1 MTHPKLRAVV
11 VGLGVGA
18 QHAAAYK
25 SLPNLFDLV
34 AICSLED
41 DKNRQLAAELGVPL
55 TLTRYEDVLA
65 MPDVDVVNIC
75 TPPMLHRPQA
85 IAALKAGKHVVCE
98 KPLTDSLAGVDEMAR
113 AEAESG
119 RRLMPVFQYR
129 FGAGL
134 QKVKRLVD
142 AGLAGAPLA
151 ASIEVHW
158 RRRADY
164 YAVPWRGK
172 FASELGGVLTTHAIH
187 AVDMLTYVFGPVRS
201 VFARTSTRSNPIE
214 VEDCAAVVFEHANGA
229 LSTLSCTLG
238 SAAESTRHR
247 LVFANLTAESNT
259 RAYTNSLDPWTY
271 TPDRP
276 EVADGIT
283 RLIADYDA
291 TAAGEAQ
298 RASGGGGGSG
308 SLQGYTPPARYDAQ
322 LLRFYHAIVNN
333 TPLPVDIG
341 DARNAIELLS
351 ATYHSARIGAPVSL
365 PLDASHPVYG
375 GWSPRNAT
383 GKSS

>member
-1 MTHPKLRAVV
+1 
-11 VGLGVGA
+11 
-18 QHAAAYK
+18 
-25 SLPNLFDLV
+25 D
-34 AICSLED
+34 E
-41 DKNRQLAAELGVPL
+41 
-55 TLTRYEDVLA
+55 
-65 MPDVDVVNIC
+65 
-75 TPPMLHRPQA
+75 
-85 IAALKAGKHVVCE
+85 IARV
-98 KPLTDSLAGVDEMAR
+98 
-113 AEAESG
+113 EAESG
-119 RRLMPVFQYR
+119 RRIMPVFQYR

-134 QKVKRLVD
+134 QKVKHLVD

-151 ASIEVHW
+151 ASVEVHW

-187 AVDMLTYVFGPVRS
+187 AVDMLTYVFGPVKS

-247 LVFANLTAESNT
+247 FVFANVTAESNT

-271 TPDRP
+271 SPDRP
-276 EVADGIT
+276 EVAEGIE
-283 RLIADYDA
+283 RLIANYDA

-298 RASGGGGGSG
+298 RASGVGDGGS
-308 SLQGYTPPARYDAQ
+308 LTGYTPPARYDAQ
-322 LLRFYHAIVNN
+322 LLRFYHALANN
-333 TPLPVDIG
+333 TPLPVTLA

-351 ATYHSARIGAPVSL
+351 ATYYSAQTGAPVSL

-375 GWSPRNAT
+375 GWSPRNSI